1 MVAEM
6 SKRRVVY
13 QVNAERVGRQ
23 WGLTVVGVPGAVSLV
38 RNLAGVERHAR
49 EAIAFVLAVPADSFE
64 VRLAGFRLPGQVET
78 ELAEARSLAADADQ
92 MQRQAAERLRAA
104 VAKLKDDGL
113 SGSDIARVLD
123 VSPQRVSQLLAAG

>member
-6 SKRRVVY
+6 SKRPRYEVH
-13 QVNAERVGRQ
+13 AERVGRQ
-23 WGLTVVGVPGAVSLV
+23 WGLTVAGVPGAVSLV

-49 EAIAFVLAVPADSFE
+49 EAIAFVLDIPAESFD
-64 VRLAGFRLPGQVET
+64 VHLAGFRLPGQVEK

-104 VAKLKDDGL
+104 VAKLKADGV

-123 VSPQRVSQLLAAG
+123 VSPQRVSQLLAG